1 MIAYIACLRR
11 RAFCPYSVVG
21 LADEPFWVRGALMAN
36 LFEITGRETL
46 SQLDYVGSLNIQL
59 WATLRGMRAALPL
72 VGNRHRW
79 RAAVHQMLE
88 IGVQALPMVALL
100 AMCSGFILAMQ
111 GASELRRFGALH
123 FVIDLVAVGFTREL
137 GPLLTAIAV
146 SGRSG
151 SAFAAEI
158 GTMKV
163 TEEID
168 ALKVM
173 AFEPVEFVLAPKYL
187 AALMAV
193 PCLSVVSAFFGILAG
208 GLFMFFSTHLG
219 LLIYFRYVL
228 ASIVLRDVLAG
239 MIKSV
244 AFATIIAHVGC
255 LEGFRARGG
264 PEAVGRSTT
273 MAVVRSTFLVILAD
287 AIFTTIFY
295 FVRKT

>member
-1 MIAYIACLRR
+1 MRALRNEPR
-11 RAFCPYSVVG
+11 
-21 LADEPFWVRGALMAN
+21 LAQGGLMAN
-36 LFEITGRETL
+36 PLEIVGRETL
-46 SQLDYVGSLNIQL
+46 GQLDYVGNLNIQL

-79 RAAVHQMLE
+79 RAAVHQVLE
-88 IGVQALPMVALL
+88 IGVEALPMVALL

-173 AFEPVEFVLAPKYL
+173 AFEPVEFILAPKYL
-187 AALMAV
+187 AALVAV
-193 PCLSVVSAFFGILAG
+193 PCLSVVANVFGILAG

-219 LLIYFRYVL
+219 LLLYFRYVL
-228 ASIVLRDVLAG
+228 NSIVLRDVLAG
-239 MIKSV
+239 LIKAV

-255 LEGFRARGG
+255 LEGLRVRGG

-273 MAVVRSTFLVILAD
+273 SAVVRSTFLVIVAD
-287 AIFTTIFY
+287 AIFTAIFY
-295 FVRKT
+295 FVGKT

>member
-1 MIAYIACLRR
+1 
-11 RAFCPYSVVG
+11 
-21 LADEPFWVRGALMAN
+21 MAN
-36 LFEITGRETL
+36 LLEIAGKGTIT
-46 SQLDYVGSLNIQL
+46 QLDYVGSLNIQL
-59 WATLRGMRAALPL
+59 WATLRAMRKALPL
-72 VGNRHRW
+72 VGNGHRW
-79 RAAVHQMLE
+79 RATVRQMFE
-88 IGVQALPMVALL
+88 IGVGALPMVALL

-187 AALMAV
+187 ASLIAV
-193 PCLSVVSAFFGILAG
+193 PCLSVVANLFGILAG

-219 LLIYFRYVL
+219 LVLYFHYVL
-228 ASIVLRDVLAG
+228 TSIELRDVLAG
-239 MIKSV
+239 IIKSV

-255 LEGFRARGG
+255 LEGLRVRGG
-264 PEAVGRSTT
+264 PDAVGRSTT
-273 MAVVRSTFLVILAD
+273 SAVVRSTFLVILAD
-287 AIFTTIFY
+287 AVFTTIFY
-295 FVRKT
+295 FMGRT

>member
-1 MIAYIACLRR
+1 
-11 RAFCPYSVVG
+11 
-21 LADEPFWVRGALMAN
+21 MAN
-36 LFEITGRETL
+36 LLEVAGKETL
-46 SQLDYVGSLNIQL
+46 NHLSYVGNLNIQL
-59 WATLRGMRAALPL
+59 WNTLRGMRAALPF

-100 AMCSGFILAMQ
+100 AVCSGFILAMQ

-123 FVIDLVAVGFTREL
+123 YVIDLVAVGFTREL

-173 AFEPVEFVLAPKYL
+173 AFEPIEFMLAPKYL
-187 AALMAV
+187 AALVAV
-193 PCLSVVSAFFGILAG
+193 PCLSIVSNFFGILAG

-219 LLIYFRYVL
+219 LLLYFHDVL
-228 ASIVLRDVLAG
+228 TSIELRDVLAG
-239 MIKSV
+239 LIKAV

-255 LEGFRARGG
+255 LEGFRVRGG

-273 MAVVRSTFLVILAD
+273 MAVVRSTFMVIVAD
-287 AIFTTIFY
+287 AVFTTIFY
-295 FVRKT
+295 FMGKT

>member
-1 MIAYIACLRR
+1 
-11 RAFCPYSVVG
+11 
-21 LADEPFWVRGALMAN
+21 MAN
-36 LFEITGRETL
+36 LLEVTGRETL
-46 SQLDYVGSLNIQL
+46 VQLDYVGSLNIQL
-59 WATLRGMRAALPL
+59 WATLRAMRSALPL
-72 VGNRHRW
+72 VGNGHRW
-79 RAAVHQMLE
+79 RATVRQILE
-88 IGVQALPMVALL
+88 IGVGALPMVALL

-187 AALMAV
+187 ASLIAV
-193 PCLSVVSAFFGILAG
+193 PCLSVIANLFGILAG

-219 LLIYFRYVL
+219 LLLYFHYVL
-228 ASIVLRDVLAG
+228 TSIELRDVLAG
-239 MIKSV
+239 LVKTV

-255 LEGFRARGG
+255 LEGLRVHGG
-264 PEAVGRSTT
+264 PDAVGRSTT
-273 MAVVRSTFLVILAD
+273 SAVVRSTFLVILAD
-287 AIFTTIFY
+287 AVFTTVFY
-295 FVRKT
+295 FMGRT

>member
-1 MIAYIACLRR
+1 MPNVLEIA
-11 RAFCPYSVVG
+11 
-21 LADEPFWVRGALMAN
+21 
-36 LFEITGRETL
+36 GRETL
-46 SQLDYVGSLNIQL
+46 SQLDYIGSLNIQL
-59 WATLRGMRAALPL
+59 WQTLRAMRTALPL

-79 RAAVHQMLE
+79 HAAVHEMLE
-88 IGVQALPMVALL
+88 IGVNALPMVALL
-100 AMCSGFILAMQ
+100 AMCSGLILALQ

-137 GPLLTAIAV
+137 GPLMTAIAV

-173 AFEPVEFVLAPKYL
+173 AFEPVEFILAPKYL
-187 AALMAV
+187 AALVAV
-193 PCLSVVSAFFGILAG
+193 PCLSVIANFFGILAG

-219 LLIYFRYVL
+219 LPLYFHYVL
-228 ASIVLRDVLAG
+228 TSIELRDVAAG
-239 MIKSV
+239 LIKAV

-255 LEGFRARGG
+255 LEGLRVRGG
-264 PEAVGRSTT
+264 PDGVGRSTT
-273 MAVVRSTFLVILAD
+273 TAVVRSTFLVVVAD
-287 AIFTTIFY
+287 AVFTTIFY
-295 FVRKT
+295 FVGKM

>member
-1 MIAYIACLRR
+1 MSATVKGSLA
-11 RAFCPYSVVG
+11 ASTFGSV
-21 LADEPFWVRGALMAN
+21 
-36 LFEITGRETL
+36 GRHTL
-46 SQLDYVGSLNIQL
+46 NQLDYVGSLNIQL
-59 WATLRGMRAALPL
+59 WATLRGMRTALPL
-72 VGNRHRW
+72 IGNRHRW
-79 RAAVHQMLE
+79 KAAVQQMLE

-100 AMCSGFILAMQ
+100 AMCSGFILALQ
-111 GASELRRFGALH
+111 GASELKRFGALH

-173 AFEPVEFVLAPKYL
+173 AFEPVEFVLAPRYL
-187 AALMAV
+187 ASLVAV
-193 PCLSVVSAFFGILAG
+193 PCLSIVSNFFGILAG

-219 LLIYFRYVL
+219 LLLYFRYVL
-228 ASIVLRDVLAG
+228 NSIQLQDVLAG
-239 MIKSV
+239 LIKAV
-244 AFATIIAHVGC
+244 AFGTIVAHVGC
-255 LEGFRARGG
+255 LEGLRVKGG
-264 PEAVGRSTT
+264 PDAVGRSTT
-273 MAVVRSTFLVILAD
+273 AAVVRSTFLVVVAD

-295 FVRKT
+295 FVGKV

>member
-1 MIAYIACLRR
+1 MEALRDEQR
-11 RAFCPYSVVG
+11 
-21 LADEPFWVRGALMAN
+21 LARGSLMAN
-36 LFEITGRETL
+36 ALEIVGRETL

-79 RAAVHQMLE
+79 RAAIHQMQE
-88 IGVQALPMVALL
+88 IGVEALPMVALL

-173 AFEPVEFVLAPKYL
+173 AFEPVEFILAPKYL
-187 AALMAV
+187 AALVAV
-193 PCLSVVSAFFGILAG
+193 PCLSVVANVFGILAG

-219 LLIYFRYVL
+219 LLLYFRYVL
-228 ASIVLRDVLAG
+228 NSIVLRDVLAG
-239 MIKSV
+239 LIKAV

-255 LEGFRARGG
+255 LEGLRVRGG

-273 MAVVRSTFLVILAD
+273 SAVVRSTFLVIVAD
-287 AIFTTIFY
+287 AIFTAIFY
-295 FVRKT
+295 FVGKT

>member
-1 MIAYIACLRR
+1 
-11 RAFCPYSVVG
+11 
-21 LADEPFWVRGALMAN
+21 MAN
-36 LFEITGRETL
+36 LLEIAGRETL

-88 IGVQALPMVALL
+88 IGVDALPMVALM

-187 AALMAV
+187 AALVAV
-193 PCLSVVSAFFGILAG
+193 PCLSIVAAFFGILAG

-219 LLIYFRYVL
+219 LLLYFRYVL
-228 ASIVLRDVLAG
+228 TSIVVAGCGRRDDQEPGIRDHYCSRG
-239 MIKSV
+239 MPGRTS
-244 AFATIIAHVGC
+244 C
-255 LEGFRARGG
+255 PRRARRSGPLDNFGG
-264 PEAVGRSTT
+264 RAINVPGHRCRCDIYRHLLLRREGLNVSDFSARSSSGIRWP
-273 MAVVRSTFLVILAD
+273 ACARWFEP
-287 AIFTTIFY
+287 
-295 FVRKT
+295 